1 MCKQESA
8 KLLLLSLL
16 FLLLLSRCGEPIYQP
31 QGMLD
36 EKLDCPEGSYAEI
49 ERWGGVGENR
59 WLQSCKMKHGTF
71 IGWYNEAKLVEG
83 GYRNGKKEGVWRVW
97 SDDGQLIKEI
107 TYRGNKEVT
116 VKEYKLGATD

>member
-1 MCKQESA
+1 
-8 KLLLLSLL
+8 
-16 FLLLLSRCGEPIYQP
+16 
-31 QGMLD
+31 
-36 EKLDCPEGSYAEI
+36 
-49 ERWGGVGENR
+49 
-59 WLQSCKMKHGTF
+59 MKHGTF